1 LPLVELVLPPLP
13 PNTVAE
19 PRMNA
24 RANEETSIC
33 AEPASWPALR
43 FSLPPLPP
51 FTYRLP
57 VMVITPLPDALT
69 VVLE

>member
-1 LPLVELVLPPLP
+1 
-13 PNTVAE
+13 
-19 PRMNA
+19 
-24 RANEETSIC
+24 
-33 AEPASWPALR
+33 
-43 FSLPPLPP
+43 LPP